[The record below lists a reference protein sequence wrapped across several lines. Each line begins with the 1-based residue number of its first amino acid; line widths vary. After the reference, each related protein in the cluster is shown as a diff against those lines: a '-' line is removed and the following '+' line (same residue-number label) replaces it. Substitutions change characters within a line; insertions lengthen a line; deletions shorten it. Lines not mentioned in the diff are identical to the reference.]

1 MNFFVA
7 VTDYDWFQLHASK
20 PRVDE
25 VNFWRPSSEAPFKAL
40 QAGELFLFKLHS
52 PRNFI
57 VGGGFF
63 ARFIQLPISLSWEAF
78 GEANGV
84 RSLSE
89 MRDRIAKYR
98 RVPIGPMENPTIGCI
113 LIAEPFFF
121 TESHWIPIPKD
132 FSLNIVQGK
141 GYDSK
146 DGTTGKALWEAVT
159 ERLKADASSSRD
171 PGPATVAAVESARY
185 GEPIL
190 VRPRLGQG
198 TFRVIVTDAY
208 ERRCTIT
215 GERTLPVLQAAHIKP
230 YGLGGPHEP
239 ENGLL
244 LRTDASLEPGHD
256 RRRRHGIESRSEAR
270 LCDDRGGPLGR
281 GSGARRAEE
290 ASVYLMTLAACL
302 RGSISPSTTASFASG
317 LV

>member
-20 PRVDE
+20 SRIEE
-25 VNFWRPSSEAPFKAL
+25 VNFWRPSAEAPFKAL
-40 QAGELFLFKLHS
+40 KAGELLLFKLHA

-63 ARFIQLPISLSWEAF
+63 TRFVQLPISLSWEAF
-78 GEANGV
+78 GEGNGV

-98 RVPIGPMENPTIGCI
+98 RTPIGPMENPSIGCI
-113 LIAEPFFF
+113 LLAEPFFF
-121 TESHWIPIPKD
+121 TEADWIPIPSD

-141 GYDSK
+141 GYSSE
-146 DGTTGKALWEAVT
+146 DGTTGKALWETVT
-159 ERLKADASSSRD
+159 ERLKTGAGASSD
-171 PGPATVAAVESARY
+171 PGPATIAAVEGVRY

-198 TFRVIVTDAY
+198 IFRVVVTDAY
-208 ERRCTIT
+208 DRRCAIT
-215 GERTLPVLQAAHIKP
+215 GERTLPVLEAAHIKP
-230 YGLGGPHEP
+230 YSSGGPHEP

-244 LRTDASLEPGHD
+244 LRSDLHTLFDQGYVTVDADKLSVVVSRRIREEFENGRDYYQLHGKVIRLPRETSSLP
-256 RRRRHGIESRSEAR
+256 SRE
-270 LCDDRGGPLGR
+270 
-281 GSGARRAEE
+281 
-290 ASVYLMTLAACL
+290 YLTFHNSLF
-302 RGSISPSTTASFASG
+302 R
-317 LV
+317 

>member
-20 PRVDE
+20 SRIDE

-40 QAGELFLFKLHS
+40 RTGELLLFKLHS

-57 VGGGFF
+57 VGGGFLT
-63 ARFIQLPISLSWEAF
+63 RFVQLPISLSWEAF
-78 GEANGV
+78 GEGNGV

-98 RVPIGPMENPTIGCI
+98 RAPIGSMENPTIGCI
-113 LIAEPFFF
+113 LLAEPFFW
-121 TESHWIPIPKD
+121 TEAHWIPIPSD

-141 GYDSK
+141 GYNSN

-159 ERLKADASSSRD
+159 ERLKIRAGANLD
-171 PGPATVAAVESARY
+171 PGPATIAVVESARY
-185 GEPIL
+185 GEPML

-198 TFRVIVTDAY
+198 TFRVIVTDVY
-208 ERRCTIT
+208 ERRCAIT
-215 GERTLPVLQAAHIKP
+215 GERTLPVLDAAHIKP
-230 YGLGGPHEP
+230 YSSGGPHAP

-244 LRTDASLEPGHD
+244 LRSDLHTLFDQGYVTVDADKLNVVVSRRIREEFENGRDYYHLHGRAIRLPYETSSLP
-256 RRRRHGIESRSEAR
+256 SRE
-270 LCDDRGGPLGR
+270 
-281 GSGARRAEE
+281 
-290 ASVYLMTLAACL
+290 YLAFHNSLF
-302 RGSISPSTTASFASG
+302 S
-317 LV
+317 